1 MPDNHIF
8 VYKSQLEV
16 YFWVSLVAPAS
27 AGDMGSIPDPG
38 RSHMSQS
45 NPCATAVEPVL

>member
-27 AGDMGSIPDPG
+27 AGDMGSIPGLDSSITTDG
-38 RSHMSQS
+38 M
-45 NPCATAVEPVL
+45 